1 MPHEAVTLTIAVAGA
16 VLGLVGTV
24 LSILNTWRTFDRDK
38 VKLRV
43 VPKHAFPVGGID
55 NRPRVSIDV
64 TNLSTFPVTV
74 SQIGF
79 LFHDTTNRGVLVQP
93 FMPDGGSFPRRLEPR
108 TSFSVLCD
116 PMEHLEPDF
125 ASVRC
130 VYAQTDCGA
139 TIEGNSPALRQLV
152 ANAKLRHARNG

>member
-24 LSILNTWRTFDRDK
+24 LSILNTWRAFDRDK

-43 VPKHAFPVGGID
+43 IPKHAFPIGGID
-55 NRPRVSIDV
+55 SRPRVSIDV

-79 LFHDTTNRGVLVQP
+79 LFHDTTNRGMLLQP
-93 FMPDGGSFPRRLEPR
+93 FMPDGGAFPRRLEPR
-108 TSFSVLCD
+108 TSFSVLCE
-116 PMEHLEPDF
+116 PTEHLKPEF

-130 VYAQTDCGA
+130 VFAQTDCGV
-139 TIEGNSPALRQLV
+139 TIKGNSPALEQLV
-152 ANAKLRHARNG
+152 NNAKERHARKG